1 MDASVHDQLFE
12 RQTRDLAAYR
22 VERGQGDRLRRVVDD
37 EVYAG
42 QRLERADIAALA
54 AAAAA
59 LHLAGG
65 LLALILEPLVDL
77 ADLDGSVMLRLGLD
91 RVDEHFACFVA
102 RHARD
107 LFELFYLLVLDA
119 LELVLLL
126 LYGFQMTAQLF
137 VLAVEGVAL
146 LVERFLALNE
156 TALELL
162 RLVAALL
169 QLAVCLDALTMDLV
183 LRLEHGLALFGLTGL
198 DRLVDDAGRLG
209 FSIADRFFGN
219 ALAIKKTNDNAHSET
234 YDTGDDRY
242 DDFGH
247 VKVCP
252 PVDKIGQLLP
262 VAATF
267 LINLYK
273 IRSLPHGIGCTG
285 GTGSASLYCSAKMPT
300 TADRCCR
307 ENACGVS
314 GHRNERAPQYQPMR
328 TRCNNAP

>member
-1 MDASVHDQLFE
+1 MVS
-12 RQTRDLAAYR
+12 R
-22 VERGQGDRLRRVVDD
+22 
-37 EVYAG
+37 
-42 QRLERADIAALA
+42 AALDGSGDD
-54 AAAAA
+54 
-59 LHLAGG
+59 LAGG

-77 ADLDGSVMLRLGLD
+77 ADLDGSVMLRFGLD

-267 LINLYK
+267 LTNLYK
-273 IRSLPHGIGCTG
+273 IRPLPRGIG

-307 ENACGVS
+307 ENACGVF
-314 GHRNERAPQYQPMR
+314 GHRNERTPQYQPMR